1 MRKLKS
7 LPSAPRP
14 EGLLKPALES
24 STSTSILVAC
34 ASISSRLV
42 AAMSARNS
50 GVNAETAAGVSL
62 SRELRRD
69 PLVVLPAW

>member
-7 LPSAPRP
+7 PPSAPRP
-14 EGLLKPALES
+14 DGLLKPALES
-24 STSTSILVAC
+24 STSISTLVAC

-62 SRELRRD
+62 RRALRRD
-69 PLVVLPAW
+69 PLVVLAAW